1 MDATLLLQQND
12 ICQLLRRVF
21 QMCDVDNR
29 GQISIDDL
37 ITLGQQYLGQ
47 DTKVTLRLICMT
59 QTPAKAPSF
68 CIIAA
73 DRCRTAIGFF
83 LFEFNYSLG
92 GCHLIRSG

>member
-1 MDATLLLQQND
+1 MDATLVLQQND

-47 DTKVTLRLICMT
+47 DTKVTHT
-59 QTPAKAPSF
+59 FA
-68 CIIAA
+68 
-73 DRCRTAIGFF
+73 
-83 LFEFNYSLG
+83 
-92 GCHLIRSG
+92 